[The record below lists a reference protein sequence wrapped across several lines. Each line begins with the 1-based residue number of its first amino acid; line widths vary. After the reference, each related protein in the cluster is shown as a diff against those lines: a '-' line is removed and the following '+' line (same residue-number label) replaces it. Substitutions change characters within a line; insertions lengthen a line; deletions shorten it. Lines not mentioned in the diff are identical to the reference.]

1 MPHELTP
8 ALHLLPAN
16 VGRRRLWAQAQN
28 RHKPVDKTAGS
39 LTPNDCYD
47 AIVAGTDDTR
57 AADKF
62 KEAVA
67 NFEAGR
73 YASTE
78 VSITSEKI
86 KEATELIRSIE
97 KNCRK

>member
-1 MPHELTP
+1 MKQYI
-8 ALHLLPAN
+8 
-16 VGRRRLWAQAQN
+16 GDRF
-28 RHKPVDKTAGS
+28 DKTAGS

-57 AADKF
+57 AADKYR
-62 KEAVA
+62 EAIA

-73 YASTE
+73 YTLME

-86 KEATELIRSIE
+86 EEVTELIRRIE